1 MEVAYARRDLVR
13 ANLPFLVLPIVFVSN
28 GCYRFYRP
36 DRLDRRNRLDRL
48 NGFDGGD
55 RLYSGRLLPE
65 MPSHTRI
72 ASCVS
77 GKSAT
82 FYSELAFRGA
92 RNNKPRTRFPEEHK
106 PLLGGSLAKC
116 RRDAQ
121 SMRRKKSSGWWYN
134 LASSSTSTKSNRLS
148 PDSAFATNDYGR
160 RKCPAKSDCVSP
172 ASMRVYSCRRNGVFG
187 TPARLS
193 AAANGKGSVTGPS
206 SIAQLASR

>member
-92 RNNKPRTRFPEEHK
+92 RNNKPRTRPRE
-106 PLLGGSLAKC
+106 LSRRAQATSGRVLGQMSTGCSV
-116 RRDAQ
+116 DA
-121 SMRRKKSSGWWYN
+121 
-134 LASSSTSTKSNRLS
+134 
-148 PDSAFATNDYGR
+148 
-160 RKCPAKSDCVSP
+160 
-172 ASMRVYSCRRNGVFG
+172 
-187 TPARLS
+187 
-193 AAANGKGSVTGPS
+193 
-206 SIAQLASR
+206 

>member
-1 MEVAYARRDLVR
+1 LMAGIGFIPVDFFLRCQAIRESPPVSLG
-13 ANLPFLVLPIVFVSN
+13 NQLHSTPSLPFEVPVII
-28 GCYRFYRP
+28 
-36 DRLDRRNRLDRL
+36 
-48 NGFDGGD
+48 
-55 RLYSGRLLPE
+55 
-65 MPSHTRI
+65 SH
-72 ASCVS
+72 
-77 GKSAT
+77 
-82 FYSELAFRGA
+82 ELARA
-92 RNNKPRTRFPEEHK
+92 SFPEEHK